1 MPPTSNG
8 TAAKQDCKVCE
19 KSRKYII
26 TKNSTIKLKTRDYC
40 SLANG
45 EFKTA
50 LFKIRKVLSENSGR
64 WLSDIRKRFTK

>member
-1 MPPTSNG
+1 MGQQQSETARYVKNQGNTSSPKN
-8 TAAKQDCKVCE
+8 
-19 KSRKYII
+19 

-45 EFKTA
+45 EFKMA